1 MGLHLHMQRY
11 SKFCVHNLKGLL
23 YPLNSIAL
31 PLLCI
36 TFTFGR
42 VYAAVKKIIIGS
54 AYEGLIQTNKSIDKE
69 ASAPPIH

>member
-11 SKFCVHNLKGLL
+11 SKFCVHNLKSLL
-23 YPLNSIAL
+23 YLLNSIAL
-31 PLLCI
+31 LLLFI

-42 VYAAVKKIIIGS
+42 VYAAVKKTIIGS